1 MDKSLQVGVSMILV
15 FICLVP
21 LAVFAITT
29 YLVLRSL
36 KQLASTD
43 TARLEQRYAELYQK
57 HYPRQTE
64 EQLIRRLIRREALR
78 TGIIGAVTGF
88 GGFFTLI
95 IGLPIDMLTT
105 SRIQAQLV
113 AFIAERYGREPRTP
127 TEKQVQRYLIMAGS
141 APLNRLTGRLVL
153 DFGTRFVAEAL
164 AAFIPLIGAFL
175 NFGVNYFFTQATGR
189 LALEWYSG
197 NLNFAGR
204 RLAPP
209 PPDVAAE
216 APEGVILPGEG

>member
-1 MDKSLQVGVSMILV
+1 MVLAL
-15 FICLVP
+15 ICLVP
-21 LAVFAITT
+21 LAVFAITAF
-29 YLVLRSL
+29 LVLRSL

-43 TARLEQRYAELYQK
+43 TARLEQRYAELYHK
-57 HYPRQTE
+57 RYPRE
-64 EQLIRRLIRREALR
+64 SEAQLVGRLIRREAFR
-78 TGIIGAVTGF
+78 TGVIGAVTGF

-95 IGLPIDMLTT
+95 LGLPIDMLTT

-113 AFIAERYGREPRTP
+113 AFIGERYGREPRTP
-127 TEKQVQRYLIMAGS
+127 TEKQVQRYLIMAGGG
-141 APLNRLTGRLVL
+141 PLNRWTSRLLL
-153 DFGTRFVAEAL
+153 DFAARFVSKAL
-164 AAFIPLIGAFL
+164 AAFIPFIGAFL

-197 NLNFAGR
+197 NLSFAGR

-209 PPDVAAE
+209 PPEVAAE